1 MAVGRFIRVLAT
13 SAAALFA
20 APAFA
25 DSAPAASEKP
35 VVQADADAVVLAIEL
50 AGGDVGGRVGVTVY
64 DSEGAF
70 LEAPAAKHEAH
81 LNKDGVAL
89 VRLADLKP
97 GDYAFVAYFDE
108 NGDGKLNRS
117 ALGKPKEPYIF
128 SKNVKPKLRKP
139 TFDETKVSVAP
150 GEVLVLTLKS

>member
-1 MAVGRFIRVLAT
+1 MALGRHIRVAAT

-25 DSAPAASEKP
+25 DNAPAISEALS
-35 VVQADADAVVLAIEL
+35 VQADADAVVLAVQL
-50 AGGDVGGRVGVTVY
+50 AGGEVGGRVGVTVY
-64 DSEGAF
+64 DSAGAF
-70 LEAPAAKHEAH
+70 LETPAAKHEAH

-89 VRLADLKP
+89 LRLADLKP
-97 GDYAFVAYFDE
+97 GDYSFVAYFDE

-117 ALGKPKEPYIF
+117 AIGRPKEPYIF

-150 GEVLVLTLKS
+150 GEVVVLTLKG

>member
-1 MAVGRFIRVLAT
+1 VAIGRFFRVLAT
-13 SAAALFA
+13 GAATLFA
-20 APAFA
+20 APALA
-25 DSAPAASEKP
+25 DNAPAASEKP
-35 VVQADADAVVLAIEL
+35 IVQADADAVVLAVQL
-50 AGGDVGGRVGVTVY
+50 DGGEVGGRVGVTIY
-64 DSEGAF
+64 DSAGAF
-70 LEAPAAKHEAH
+70 LEKPAAKHEAH

-117 ALGKPKEPYIF
+117 AIGKPKEPYIF